1 MEKRLSLSP
10 LNFMTAKKIAFN
22 PPSLLK
28 ALRSLNC
35 QSPLICSITS
45 LNLNQLNG
53 YTVNYITSNYS
64 RGDVRQET
72 REGRQNI

>member
-35 QSPLICSITS
+35 QSPLFCSITS